1 MPLYTEKT
9 SCPLYSSPLRLT
21 KNHAYGLY
29 GGSFN
34 PVHNGHKAVADYALH
49 ALGLDKIIWLVT
61 PHNPF
66 KDISVYMPFEQRLLQ
81 VTHHITNPHH
91 IISDIEQRIM
101 SKNTYQT
108 LAYLTKR
115 YPTVEFTYI
124 IGSDSLSHLHT
135 WHFFKQLTKMV
146 KFAIIVRPTHRFSIH
161 GFGAIRYFKQ
171 HNTPYSL
178 LLKPFQFIS
187 STEIR
192 QKNNTDISTD

>member
-1 MPLYTEKT
+1 MILYNLKSSRPLYHA
-9 SCPLYSSPLRLT
+9 PLRLVKT
-21 KNHAYGLY
+21 KEYGLY

-34 PVHNGHKAVADYALH
+34 PFHQGHKAVADYALQS
-49 ALGLDKIIWLVT
+49 LGLHKIIWLVT

-66 KDISVYMPFEQRLLQ
+66 KDINLYSPFNQRLEQ
-81 VTHHITNPHH
+81 VKKHITNPYY
-91 IISDIEQRIM
+91 IISDIEHMIH

-108 LAYLTKR
+108 LLYLTQCYSKIK
-115 YPTVEFTYI
+115 FTYI

-135 WHFFKQLTKMV
+135 WHFFKEFGELV
-146 KFAIIVRPTHRFSIH
+146 KIAIIVRPTHRFCIN

-171 HNTPYSL
+171 HNIHYDL

-192 QKNNTDISTD
+192 NRLSENK